1 MNSTPMVAALIGSI
15 TVNTPAR
22 AAGTDFR
29 PVIQSQTVQTLAA
42 SA

>member
-1 MNSTPMVAALIGSI
+1 MNSTPMAAALIGSV
-15 TVNTPAR
+15 TENTPAR
-22 AAGTDFR
+22 DAGTVFN